1 MVYEAPI
8 VASGHVVKRKT
19 KSGGTVW
26 GVVVNRD
33 RDPVTG
39 NRRRTRHG
47 SYKTRSE
54 AQSALRRILTE
65 IDSGVFVERTD
76 LTVREYI
83 INVWWP
89 AHTPTIRANT
99 AASYDRVI
107 AAHIIPG
114 LGSVRLQKLTPA
126 MLTGFYGRLS
136 SGDGSGREPLSSKSV
151 RHGHVFVRRALA
163 DAVLWGYLSKNP
175 ADAAK
180 PPRMEKDKKFKTW
193 TAAQL
198 RRFLDHVGGTGWEAL
213 FTLLATTG
221 MRRSEA
227 MGLWWDDI
235 DFDGHRLSI
244 VRTYLN
250 VGGTPA
256 VSEPKTGSSARS
268 ISLDTQTVEV
278 LRNHRR
284 HAVEQA
290 LATGMAMSEFVF
302 AGRDG
307 MPVKPDRVTRTFTRL
322 SEQAGLPHIRLHD
335 LRHTWATLALRNGVH
350 PKVVQ
355 ERLGHANIS
364 TTLNTYSHVTE
375 GMQSEAAE
383 EIANLILPV
392 RPSRT

>member
-1 MVYEAPI
+1 MAT
-8 VASGHVVKRKT
+8 GHAVKRKT

-39 NRRRTRHG
+39 SRRRTRHG

-76 LTVREYI
+76 LTVGEYI
-83 INVWWP
+83 TNVWWP

-99 AASYDRVI
+99 ASSYGRVI

-126 MLTGFYGRLS
+126 MLTAFYGRLS
-136 SGDGSGREPLSSKSV
+136 SGEDSGRDPLSAKSV
-151 RHGHVFVRRALA
+151 RHVHVIVRRALA

-180 PPRMEKDKKFKTW
+180 PPRVEKTKKFETW
-193 TAAQL
+193 TADQL
-198 RRFLDHVGGTGWEAL
+198 RRFLDHVAGTGWEAL

-227 MGLWWDDI
+227 MGLWWSDI
-235 DFDGHRLSI
+235 DWDNARLSI

-250 VGGTPA
+250 VGGKPA

-268 ISLDTQTVEV
+268 ISLDIHTIEV

-284 HAVEQA
+284 QAVEQA
-290 LATGMAMSEFVF
+290 LATGMTMSDFVF
-302 AGRDG
+302 ANKGI
-307 MPVKPDRVTRTFTRL
+307 PIKPDRVTRTFTRL
-322 SEQAGLPHIRLHD
+322 TEAAGLPHIRLHD

-375 GMQSEAAE
+375 GMQAEAAE
-383 EIANLILPV
+383 EIANLILPT
-392 RPSRT
+392 RP

>member
-1 MVYEAPI
+1 MVYEGPI

-19 KSGGTVW
+19 KAGTVW

-33 RDPVTG
+33 RDPITG
-39 NRRRTRHG
+39 KRRRTRHG
-47 SYKTRSE
+47 SYKTKAE
-54 AQSALRRILTE
+54 AQAALRRILTE

-76 LTVREYI
+76 LRVAEYI

-89 AHTPTIRANT
+89 AHRPTIRANT

-107 AAHIIPG
+107 TAHILPG

-136 SGDGSGREPLSSKSV
+136 SGEDSMRDPLAAKSV
-151 RHGHVFVRRALA
+151 RHVHVIIRRALA

-180 PPRMEKDKKFKTW
+180 PPRVEKTKKFKTW
-193 TAAQL
+193 TAPQL
-198 RRFLDHVGGTGWEAL
+198 RRFLDHIAGTGWEAL

-227 MGLWWDDI
+227 MGLWWTDI
-235 DFDGHRLSI
+235 DWDNGRLSI

-250 VGGTPA
+250 VGGKPA

-268 ISLDTQTVEV
+268 ISLDTHTIEV
-278 LRNHRR
+278 LRIHRR
-284 HAVEQA
+284 QAVEQA
-290 LATGMAMSEFVF
+290 LASGATMREFVF
-302 AGRDG
+302 ADKGI
-307 MPVKPDRVTRTFTRL
+307 PIKPDRVTRTFTRF
-322 SEQAGLPHIRLHD
+322 SQAAGLPHIRLHD

-350 PKVVQ
+350 PKIVQ

-375 GMQSEAAE
+375 GMQAEAAE
-383 EIANLILPV
+383 EIANLILPNN
-392 RPSRT
+392 ST

>member
-1 MVYEAPI
+1 
-8 VASGHVVKRKT
+8 VASGHVVKRAT
-19 KSGGTVW
+19 KGGGTPVW
-26 GVVVNRD
+26 GVVANRD
-33 RDPVTG
+33 RDPLTG

-54 AQSALRRILTE
+54 AQAALRRILTE

-76 LTVREYI
+76 LTVGEYI
-83 INVWWP
+83 SNVWWP
-89 AHTPTIRANT
+89 AHRPTIRPNT
-99 AASYDRVI
+99 GASYDRVLG
-107 AAHIIPG
+107 AHILPG
-114 LGSVRLQKLTPA
+114 LGRVRLQKLTPA

-136 SGDGSGREPLSSKSV
+136 TGEDSMREPLSSKSV
-151 RHGHVFVRRALA
+151 RHVHVIVRRALA

-180 PPRMEKDKKFKTW
+180 PPRVEKTKKFKTW
-193 TAAQL
+193 TAPQL

-227 MGLWWDDI
+227 IGLWWADI
-235 DFDGHRLSI
+235 DLDGYRLSI

-268 ISLDTQTVEV
+268 ISLDIHTVEV

-290 LATGMAMSEFVF
+290 LATGMVMSDFVF
-302 AGRDG
+302 ADNG
-307 MPVKPDRVTRTFTRL
+307 MPIKPDRVTRTFTRL
-322 SEQAGLPHIRLHD
+322 SKEAGLPHIRLHD

-350 PKVVQ
+350 PKIVQ

-375 GMQSEAAE
+375 GMQAEAAE
-383 EIANLILPV
+383 EIANLILPL

>member
-1 MVYEAPI
+1 MT
-8 VASGHVVKRKT
+8 SGHVRKRTT
-19 KSGGTVW
+19 KAGGTVW
-26 GVVVNRD
+26 GVIVNRD

-39 NRRRTRHG
+39 KRRRTAHG
-47 SYKTRSE
+47 SFRTKAE
-54 AQSALRRILTE
+54 AQAALRRILTE

-76 LTVREYI
+76 LTLGEYI

-89 AHTPTIRANT
+89 AHRPTIRANT

-107 AAHIIPG
+107 TAHILPG

-126 MLTGFYGRLS
+126 MLTAFYGRMS
-136 SGDGSGREPLSSKSV
+136 TGEDSKREPLSAKSV
-151 RHGHVFVRRALA
+151 RHVHVIVRRALA

-180 PPRMEKDKKFKTW
+180 PPRVDKTKKFKTW
-193 TAAQL
+193 TAEQL
-198 RRFLDHVGGTGWEAL
+198 RRFLDHAAGTGWETL

-227 MGLWWDDI
+227 LGLWWSDI
-235 DFDGHRLSI
+235 DWDNHRLSI

-250 VGGTPA
+250 VGGKPA
-256 VSEPKTGSSARS
+256 ISEPKTGSSARS
-268 ISLDTQTVEV
+268 ISLDIHTIEV

-284 HAVEQA
+284 QAVEQA
-290 LATGMAMSEFVF
+290 LATGATMSEFVF
-302 AGRDG
+302 ADRGI
-307 MPVKPDRVTRTFTRL
+307 PIKPDRVTRTFTRL
-322 SEQAGLPHIRLHD
+322 AEAAELPHIRLHD

-375 GMQSEAAE
+375 GMQAQAAE
-383 EIANLILPV
+383 EIANLILPT
-392 RPSRT
+392 RP

>member
-1 MVYEAPI
+1 MRDQ
-8 VASGHVVKRKT
+8 VASGHVRKRST
-19 KSGGTVW
+19 KAGGTVW
-26 GVVVNRD
+26 GVIVNRD

-39 NRRRTRHG
+39 KRRRTAHG
-47 SYKTRSE
+47 SFRTKAE
-54 AQSALRRILTE
+54 AQAALRRILTE

-76 LTVREYI
+76 LTLGEYMT
-83 INVWWP
+83 NVWWP

-107 AAHIIPG
+107 AAHILPG

-126 MLTGFYGRLS
+126 MLTAFYGRLS
-136 SGDGSGREPLSSKSV
+136 TGEGSNRDPLSAKSV
-151 RHGHVFVRRALA
+151 RHVHVIVRRALA

-180 PPRMEKDKKFKTW
+180 PPRVEKTKKFKTW
-193 TAAQL
+193 TAPQL
-198 RRFLDHVGGTGWEAL
+198 RRFLDHAAGGGWEAL

-227 MGLWWDDI
+227 MGLWWSDI
-235 DFDGHRLSI
+235 DWDNHRLSI

-250 VGGTPA
+250 VGGKPA

-268 ISLDTQTVEV
+268 ISLDTHTIEV

-284 HAVEQA
+284 QAVEQA
-290 LATGMAMSEFVF
+290 LATGATLSEFVF
-302 AGRDG
+302 ADKG
-307 MPVKPDRVTRTFTRL
+307 MPIKPDRATRAFTRL
-322 SEQAGLPHIRLHD
+322 ANEAGLPHIRLHD
-335 LRHTWATLALRNGVH
+335 MRHTWATLALRNGVH

-375 GMQSEAAE
+375 GMQAEAAE
-383 EIANLILPV
+383 EIASLILPP
-392 RPSRT
+392 RR